1 MADIAAPIVCAFLQ
15 PIWNS
20 TYRIAERQ
28 LKPFCGY
35 KKEVE
40 ALESRLADI
49 EEKMSRAERVHL
61 QAVLEFLVDPTK
73 NEEAMKRVSNQWFP
87 KLKGVFYD
95 VDDVL
100 DKWNTVKLMEEIE
113 KSSKKVCCLIPS
125 FYCNRLSLHREM
137 AFDMEALKRKLQ
149 PTFENDAR
157 EPDEGLIAQL
167 IERLK
172 PATSSLGLPTVY
184 GREKEKETLMSK
196 LNMSESC
203 STQYGSCVDKTI
215 PILGMGGV
223 GKTTLAQLV
232 CSDETV
238 KNYFVTIW
246 VSVPYKFDLDRVLRS
261 IIEQVNARGAR
272 NADAAL
278 HTLLDRVVKSI
289 RGKKLLLVLD
299 DVWTVEQREWNQLIA
314 TFGECHASSRILVTT
329 QNYDVVQ
336 MMGARQDSTV
346 HLELLSDVECWS
358 IVSPLA
364 SAAEWNTNGQLDQDL
379 RDKFRSKCNGLPL
392 VAHTLEYQLRFE
404 NTKKHWNQDFQSDI
418 SDDEKKFF
426 GPFFINYYG
435 LSPLQERCFSYCS
448 VFSRNYRIENDDVV
462 QLWMS
467 QDYFSQ
473 SERPEEEGLNCF
485 KFLARRCLFQD
496 STKDYNGDV
505 VNCKMHELVYEFAQ
519 FLTRHERVIM
529 EIQGADEQRSSRKIG
544 KGRHFTLLLKTSEA
558 QIPNSMKK
566 KKNLRTLF
574 VVRSETSTPLNP
586 LNCDLLVKLT
596 CLRTLNLGHCNI
608 EQLPEDLGKLVHLRY
623 LNLSGNSFE
632 TLPDELCYLF
642 NLQTLRLK
650 GCTQLQRLPEEM
662 GNLALKFRHLH
673 IEGCDSLKALP
684 KDIGR
689 LTNLRTL
696 DMFVIPCPDDPQDYE
711 ALKLEDLNQLEHIH
725 GSIDIRRCR
734 NLENANDLIQKR
746 NLVLKDR
753 RNCYHVNLMLN
764 FEVRSNNARIA
775 DENAIFDALRPHPDL
790 MSLEIRGCMDTLY
803 PNWIH
808 LLSLLKRLVLV
819 GCRNWDSLPPL
830 GQLQSLE
837 ALQIDD
843 MVGVVNVGVR
853 FLGIANNDR
862 GAVSFP
868 RLKELQ
874 FSRLTNWR
882 VWEWTTSSGGEEDNS
897 KIMPCLASL
906 QVSVCGS
913 LEALPSFLRG
923 IRLNLITIDGCTVLN
938 QRCKECVGED
948 WDLISH
954 IPNIKVDGVTIRPGS
969 VAELQAS
976 TSGSNAIP
984 SPGSTNEP
992 SSSMNSRNTCCSVG
1006 VEQERTSGSK
1016 AVPTPGS
1023 SNGPFTSENSSN
1035 INSSGAE
1042 VQGSTSGSSAVSTP
1056 SSTNGHL

>member
-1 MADIAAPIVCAFLQ
+1 MADTAAQIVCACLQ

-20 TYRIAERQ
+20 AYRSAERQ
-28 LKPFCGY
+28 LKPICGF
-35 KKEVE
+35 KSEVE
-40 ALESRLADI
+40 ALESRLSDI
-49 EEKMSRAERVHL
+49 EEKMSKAERVHL
-61 QAVLEFLVDPTK
+61 QAVLEFLVDPTN
-73 NEEAMKRVSNQWFP
+73 NEENMIRVANQWLP
-87 KLKGVFYD
+87 KLKGVYYD

-100 DKWNTVKLMEEIE
+100 DKRNTVKLMEEIE
-113 KSSKKVCCLIPS
+113 TSVCCLIPS
-125 FYCNRLSLHREM
+125 FYCNRLSLHREI
-137 AFDMEALKRKLQ
+137 AFDMEALKGKLQ
-149 PTFENDAR
+149 QTFENDAR
-157 EPDEGLIAQL
+157 EPDERLIPQL
-167 IERLK
+167 IDRLK

-184 GREKEKETLMSK
+184 GRGKEKETLMSK

-203 STQYGSCVDKTI
+203 STQDGSCVDKTI
-215 PILGMGGV
+215 PILGMGGI

-238 KNYFVTIW
+238 KSYFVTIW
-246 VSVPYKFDLDRVLRS
+246 VSVPYKFDLDRVLRT
-261 IIEQVNARGAR
+261 IIEQVNPRGAR
-272 NADAAL
+272 NADAL
-278 HTLLDRVVKSI
+278 HTLLDRVVMSI

-299 DVWTVEQREWNQLIA
+299 DVWTVEQREWKQLMA
-314 TFGECHASSRILVTT
+314 TFGKCHASSRILVTT
-329 QNYDVVQ
+329 QNYDVVR
-336 MMGARQDSTV
+336 MMGACKDSTI
-346 HLELLSDVECWS
+346 HLEFLSADECWS
-358 IVSPLA
+358 IVRPLA
-364 SAAEWNTNGQLDQDL
+364 SEAEWNINGQLDQDL

-392 VAHTLEYQLRFE
+392 VAHTLEYQLQCE

-418 SDDEKKFF
+418 RDDEKKFF

-435 LSPLQERCFSYCS
+435 LSPLQGRCFSYCS
-448 VFSRNYRIENDDVV
+448 VFSRNYQIEKDDVV

-467 QDYFSQ
+467 QGYFSQ

-485 KFLARRCLFQD
+485 KILVRRCLFQD

-529 EIQGADEQRSSRKIG
+529 EIRGADEQRSSRKIETV
-544 KGRHFTLLLKTSEA
+544 RHFTLLLKTSEA
-558 QIPNSMKK
+558 QIPNSMNK

-574 VVRSETSTPLNP
+574 VVRSETSTPPNP

-608 EQLPEDLGKLVHLRY
+608 VQLPEDLGKLVHLRY
-623 LNLSGNSFE
+623 LNLSGNSFK

-689 LTNLRTL
+689 LTNLQTL
-696 DMFVIPCPDDPQDYE
+696 DMFVMPCRDDPLDYE
-711 ALKLEDLNQLEHIH
+711 ALKLEDLNRLENIH
-725 GSIDIRRCR
+725 GSIHIRQCR
-734 NLENANDLIQKR
+734 NLENGNVLIQTG

-753 RNCYHVNLMLN
+753 RNCFNLMLN
-764 FEVRSNNARIA
+764 FEGSGNNARA
-775 DENAIFDALRPHPDL
+775 VDEKAIFDALQPHSDL
-790 MSLEIRGCMDTLY
+790 MSLEIRGCLDKLY
-803 PNWIH
+803 PNWID

-819 GCRNWDSLPPL
+819 GCRNWESLPPL
-830 GQLQSLE
+830 GRLQSLE
-837 ALQIDD
+837 LLQIDD
-843 MVGVVNVGVR
+843 MDSVVNVGVQ

-906 QVSVCGS
+906 RVSGCGS
-913 LEALPSFLRG
+913 LEALPSFLQR

-938 QRCKECVGED
+938 QRCKERFGDD

-954 IPNIKVDGVTIRPGS
+954 IPNIKIDGVTIRPGS

-976 TSGSNAIP
+976 TSGSSAIP
-984 SPGSTNEP
+984 SRGSTNEP

-1023 SNGPFTSENSSN
+1023 SNGPSTSENSSN

-1056 SSTNGHL
+1056 RSTNGHL